1 MKDLLKTGISVVV
14 VMLILCIAFFIV
26 GNAKYGI
33 ELLTTTKLD
42 IKDPTVKV
50 LYERI
55 KDETHLR
62 DAKVIANELKSEQI
76 IYLVMD
82 NLKEDDYKVKKIE
95 HEKIICYIND
105 KIKFTSNEDC
115 RVRVIENSLFKE
127 YQKKLFNIE
136 YELEFK
142 DFEYHGYEC
151 KNSGDKYYC
160 MYNQYTNTVVGYS
173 VFDSAYKVDNKVYI
187 RDYYLQIDYL
197 NKERCSKYFGE
208 EFCIYYHDKEK
219 PSLGKEVIMNDGVLY
234 EHVFAKN
241 GDAYYLETSYIV
253 TER

>member
-1 MKDLLKTGISVVV
+1 
-14 VMLILCIAFFIV
+14 
-26 GNAKYGI
+26 
-33 ELLTTTKLD
+33 
-42 IKDPTVKV
+42 
-50 LYERI
+50 
-55 KDETHLR
+55 
-62 DAKVIANELKSEQI
+62 
-76 IYLVMD
+76 
-82 NLKEDDYKVKKIE
+82 
-95 HEKIICYIND
+95 
-105 KIKFTSNEDC
+105 
-115 RVRVIENSLFKE
+115 
-127 YQKKLFNIE
+127 
-136 YELEFK
+136 
-142 DFEYHGYEC
+142 
-151 KNSGDKYYC
+151 